1 MVEKSKWLYYYLI
14 VRCNQFIHQNTI
26 IMGIIKTHDNF
37 KHPEGKIQLLNG
49 NVLECYPLEQAGE
62 KVDNKVKL
70 DTTGT
75 YFAIGK
81 RRLAPTPKTDEENA
95 EGWTLFC
102 KNAFRFLQYRNRIM
116 SNSRMFLCP
125 VPIQS
130 GIAYTGTSGFHRPTL
145 GVYLEWWLNCE
156 SALICDENGMKKL
169 VYRIA
174 GSPLSGSN
182 SCGVVDENGKTE
194 SANIQPFSTL
204 WSSFMRINSRY
215 DEAKSLYQ
223 AYTLKEVVDILEGE
237 SLSLIDDMELEN
249 IYLRS
254 ALYWKAKD
262 LPIKIR
268 NLEDT
273 IDRLKFRLF
282 NAYRDDLK
290 AIMAIYEEKKAKKE
304 KREKEIDE
312 DCKELHRQLKS
323 GEIDNKQ
330 YQKRLTPLKKEK
342 ENNNYLLREYRRS
355 ALEPLFPDLGYDISD
370 VEEFFKDPR
379 SEGPLKSS
387 SGLFF

>member
-1 MVEKSKWLYYYLI
+1 
-14 VRCNQFIHQNTI
+14 
-26 IMGIIKTHDNF
+26 MGIIKTHDDF
-37 KHPEGKIQLLNG
+37 EHPEGKIQLLNG
-49 NVLECYPLEQAGE
+49 NVLDCYPLEQAGE

-81 RRLAPTPKTDEENA
+81 RRLAPTPKTDEENT

-102 KNAFRFLQYRNRIM
+102 NNAFRFLQYRNRIM
-116 SNSRMFLCP
+116 SDSRMFLCP
-125 VPIQS
+125 IPIQS
-130 GIAYTGTSGFHRPTL
+130 GIAYTGTSGFQRPIL
-145 GVYLEWWLNCE
+145 GVYLEWWLNCK

-182 SCGVVDENGKTE
+182 SCGVVDENGKPE
-194 SANIQPFSTL
+194 SANIQPFSSL
-204 WSSFMRINSRY
+204 WPNFMRINSRY

-223 AYTLKEVVDILEGE
+223 AYTLKEVVDILEKD

-249 IYLRS
+249 IYLRR
-254 ALYWKAKD
+254 ALYWRTKN
-262 LPIKIR
+262 LPIRISR
-268 NLEDT
+268 LENM
-273 IDRLKFRLF
+273 IGCLKFRLF
-282 NAYRDDLK
+282 YAYRDDLK

-304 KREKEIDE
+304 AREKEIDE
-312 DCKELHRQLKS
+312 ECKELYRQLKS

-342 ENNNYLLREYRRS
+342 ENNIFILREYRRS
-355 ALEPLFPDLGYDISD
+355 ALEPLFPDLGYTLDD
-370 VEEFFKDPR
+370 VEDFFKDPR
-379 SEGPLKSS
+379 SAGPSS
-387 SGLFF
+387 TISK

>member
-1 MVEKSKWLYYYLI
+1 
-14 VRCNQFIHQNTI
+14 
-26 IMGIIKTHDNF
+26 MGIIKTHDEF

-49 NVLECYPLEQAGE
+49 NVLDCYNLEQTGE

-81 RRLAPTPKTDEENA
+81 RRLSPTPITEEDKA
-95 EGWTLFC
+95 EEKLLFLD
-102 KNAFRFLQYRNRIM
+102 NAFKFLQHRNRIM
-116 SNSRMFLCP
+116 SDSRMFLCP
-125 VPIQS
+125 VPIKS
-130 GIAYTGTSGFHRPTL
+130 GIAYTGTSGFHHPTL

-156 SALICDENGMKKL
+156 NAMICNGIGTKKL
-169 VYRIA
+169 VYHIA
-174 GSPLSGSN
+174 GSPLSGAN
-182 SCGVVDENGKTE
+182 HCGVVDESGKTE
-194 SANIQPFSTL
+194 TESIYPFSSL
-204 WSSFMRINSRY
+204 WSSFIRINNRY

-268 NLEDT
+268 NLENT

-290 AIMAIYEEKKAKKE
+290 AIMAIYEEKKTKKE
-304 KREKEIDE
+304 DREKEIDE
-312 DCKELHRQLKS
+312 ECKELYRQLKS

-330 YQKRLTPLKKEK
+330 YQKRLTSLKKEK
-342 ENNNYLLREYRRS
+342 EYNIRALRQYKRA
-355 ALEPLFPDLGYDISD
+355 ALEPLFPDLEYTLDD
-370 VEEFFKDPR
+370 VEEFFNDPR
-379 SEGPLKSS
+379 ANKS
-387 SGLFF
+387 F